1 MTNQTYAVTVA
12 SGLIQCHSLL
22 TYRLGWQV
30 SVTIINMTRWVQV
43 KHDELLEY
51 VAMVE
56 YLRKDHTKLQE
67 QVKDSKELAS
77 IVEATYKQRLDKLTD
92 LILDIHPA
100 NYKYERGLL
109 DAYNIVSGNE

>member
-1 MTNQTYAVTVA
+1 
-12 SGLIQCHSLL
+12 
-22 TYRLGWQV
+22 
-30 SVTIINMTRWVQV
+30 MTRWVQV

-56 YLRKDHTKLQE
+56 HLRKDHTHLQQ
-67 QVKDSKELAS
+67 QVKDANTLAS
-77 IVEATYKQRLDKLTD
+77 IIEATYKERLDKLTD

-100 NYKYERGLL
+100 NYKYERGLM